1 MATKKAGGSTQN
13 NRDSKSKR
21 LGVKRFGGQRVHA
34 GEVIVR
40 QKGTPYRAGRNTY
53 HGKDFTIHAKVTGV
67 VSFSEKRLTKFNGR
81 RDKCTLVHVNG

>member
-1 MATKKAGGSTQN
+1 
-13 NRDSKSKR
+13 
-21 LGVKRFGGQRVHA
+21 
-34 GEVIVR
+34 VR